1 MQAGRDGCFFSNLNE
16 KDGNGNFRLLKF
28 KHHKIA
34 GSEETVR
41 AKGGLSNKFAA
52 SVIFKI
58 SLKFNFCENNPALTL
73 SCNHFFGA
81 GNNRTMDSYK
91 IESCEIESYF
101 CSSPE
106 STYRRVRMSVCG

>member
-1 MQAGRDGCFFSNLNE
+1 MSLYRAGRDGCFFSNLNE

-73 SCNHFFGA
+73 SCNH
-81 GNNRTMDSYK
+81 
-91 IESCEIESYF
+91 
-101 CSSPE
+101 SPKVVNFKFLTTE
-106 STYRRVRMSVCG
+106 PG